1 MNNDYELKFPSFTK
15 EMVKTHTILLPTM
28 LPIHFR
34 LFEKALIS
42 LGYKTRLLTNT
53 GDEIKQIG
61 LEYVHNDTCYPAL
74 LVIGQF
80 IDALNNMSEDERH
93 KVALLITQTGGGCR
107 ASNYIFLLRKALKK
121 AHYDYVPVIS
131 LNVTK
136 GLERDNGF
144 KLSLTMAIRLAA
156 ALTYGDMLMYM
167 RNKVLPYEINKGD
180 SDKVVTKWVDK
191 IGEDFLNKKGTSFKT
206 IKTYVNE
213 IAKDFDD
220 IQINNVVKPKV
231 GIVGEIYIKYSSLGN
246 NDLENFLIN
255 EGAEIMVPGLYGF
268 MFYCLYNTLYD
279 QKLYKVSKLKV
290 WAFKKVI
297 KLLERRENAMI
308 EAISHT
314 KYTPMN
320 KFDKT
325 KDYSEG
331 VLNHATKMGEGWLL
345 TAEMVEL
352 VCLGYKNILCAQ
364 PFGCLP
370 NHICGKGVM
379 KKIKGMYQDANIIAI
394 DYDPSA
400 TRVNQEN
407 RIKLML
413 AIARENLDDKP
424 KH

>member
-1 MNNDYELKFPSFTK
+1 MNNDYELKYPTFTR

-34 LFEKALIS
+34 LFEKALIA
-42 LGYKTRLLTNT
+42 LGYKTRLLDNT

-80 IDALNNMSEDERH
+80 IDALNKLSEDERH
-93 KVALLITQTGGGCR
+93 TVALLITQTGGGCR
-107 ASNYIFLLRKALKK
+107 ASNYIHLLRKALKK
-121 AHYDYVPVIS
+121 AHYEYVPVIS
-131 LNVTK
+131 LNISK

-144 KLSLTMAIRLAA
+144 KLSLNMALKLAA
-156 ALTYGDMLMYM
+156 AMTYGDMLMYM

-180 SDKVVTKWVDK
+180 SEKLVTKWVNK
-191 IGEDFLNKKGTSFKT
+191 IGEDFLNNEGTNFKT
-206 IKTYVNE
+206 IKNYVNE
-213 IAKDFDD
+213 IAKDFDN
-220 IQINNVVKPKV
+220 IEISSEIKPKV
-231 GIVGEIYIKYSSLGN
+231 GVVGEIYIKYSALGN
-246 NDLENFLIN
+246 NNLESFLIS
-255 EGAEIMVPGLYGF
+255 EGAEVMVPGLYGF

-279 QKLYKVSKLKV
+279 KKLYKVSKLKV
-290 WAFKKVI
+290 WLFKKII
-297 KLLERRENAMI
+297 KMLEKRENAMI
-308 EAISHT
+308 DAISQT

-320 KFDKT
+320 RFDKT

-331 VLNHATKMGEGWLL
+331 VLNHGTKMGEGWLL

-352 VCLGYKNILCAQ
+352 VCLGYKNIVCAQ

-379 KKIKGMYQDANIIAI
+379 KKIKNQYQDANIIAI

-413 AIARENLDDKP
+413 AIARETVDKEA

>member
-1 MNNDYELKFPSFTK
+1 MNNEYEIKYPIFTR

-34 LFEKALIS
+34 LFEKALIA
-42 LGYKTRLLTNT
+42 LGYKTRLLENC

-107 ASNYIFLLRKALKK
+107 ASNYIHLLRKALKK

-136 GLERDNGF
+136 GLERDLGF
-144 KLSLTMAIRLAA
+144 KLNLNMAIKLAA

-167 RNKVLPYEINKGD
+167 RNKVIPYEVSKGE
-180 SDKVVTKWVDK
+180 SDKIVTKWVDK
-191 IGEDFLNKKGTSFKT
+191 IGNDFLNNKGTSFKT
-206 IKTYVNE
+206 IKQYVNE
-213 IAKDFDD
+213 IAADFDKVE
-220 IQINNVVKPKV
+220 ITNEIKPKV
-231 GIVGEIYIKYSSLGN
+231 GVVGEIYIKYSSLGN
-246 NDLENFLIN
+246 NDLEAFLIS
-255 EGAEIMVPGLYGF
+255 EGAEVMVPGLYGF
-268 MFYCLYNTLYD
+268 LFYCLYNTLYD
-279 QKLYKVSKLKV
+279 RKLYKVSKLKV

-308 EAISHT
+308 EAISKT

-320 KFDKT
+320 RFDKT

-352 VCLGYKNILCAQ
+352 VCLGYKNIVCAQ

-379 KKIKGMYQDANIIAI
+379 KKIKTKYNEANIIAI

-400 TRVNQEN
+400 TKVNQEN

-413 AIARENLDDKP
+413 AIARETKDKTP
-424 KH
+424 IH

>member
-1 MNNDYELKFPSFTK
+1 MNNEYEIKYPIFTR

-34 LFEKALIS
+34 LFEKALIA
-42 LGYKTRLLTNT
+42 LGYKTRLLENC

-80 IDALNNMSEDERH
+80 IDALNKMSEDERH

-107 ASNYIFLLRKALKK
+107 ASNYIHLLRKALKK

-136 GLERDNGF
+136 GLERDLGF
-144 KLSLTMAIRLAA
+144 KLNLNMAIKLAA

-167 RNKVLPYEINKGD
+167 RNKVIPYEVSKGE
-180 SDKVVTKWVDK
+180 SDKIVTKWVDK
-191 IGEDFLNKKGTSFKT
+191 IGNDFLNNKGTSFKT
-206 IKTYVNE
+206 IKQYVNE
-213 IAKDFDD
+213 IAADFDKVE
-220 IQINNVVKPKV
+220 ITNEIKPKV
-231 GIVGEIYIKYSSLGN
+231 GVVGEIYIKYSSLGN
-246 NDLENFLIN
+246 NDLEAFLIS
-255 EGAEIMVPGLYGF
+255 EGAEVMVPGLYGF
-268 MFYCLYNTLYD
+268 LFYCLYNTLYD
-279 QKLYKVSKLKV
+279 RKLYKVSKLKV

-308 EAISHT
+308 EAISKT

-320 KFDKT
+320 RFDKT

-352 VCLGYKNILCAQ
+352 VCLGYKNIVCAQ

-379 KKIKGMYQDANIIAI
+379 KKIKAKYNEANIIAI

-400 TRVNQEN
+400 TKVNQEN

-413 AIARENLDDKP
+413 AIARETKDKTP
-424 KH
+424 IH

>member
-1 MNNDYELKFPSFTK
+1 MNNDYEIKYPIFTR

-34 LFEKALIS
+34 LFEKALIA
-42 LGYKTRLLTNT
+42 LGYKTRLLDNC

-80 IDALNNMSEDERH
+80 IDALNKLSEEERH

-107 ASNYIFLLRKALKK
+107 ASNYIHLLRKALKK

-136 GLERDNGF
+136 GLERDLGF
-144 KLSLTMAIRLAA
+144 KVNLNMAIKLAA
-156 ALTYGDMLMYM
+156 AMTYGDMLMYM
-167 RNKVLPYEINKGD
+167 RNKVLPYEVNSGEC
-180 SDKVVTKWVDK
+180 DKIVTKWVDK
-191 IGEDFLNKKGTSFKT
+191 IGEDFINNKGTSFKT
-206 IKTYVNE
+206 IKDYVNQIASEFDKVE
-213 IAKDFDD
+213 ITN
-220 IQINNVVKPKV
+220 QIKPKV
-231 GIVGEIYIKYSSLGN
+231 GVVGEIYIKYSSLGN
-246 NDLENFLIN
+246 NDLEAFLIK
-255 EGAEIMVPGLYGF
+255 EGAEVMVPGLYGF
-268 MFYCLYNTLYD
+268 LFYCLYNTLYD

-290 WAFKKVI
+290 FLFKKVI

-308 EAISHT
+308 DAISKT

-352 VCLGYKNILCAQ
+352 VCLGYKNIVCAQ

-379 KKIKGMYQDANIIAI
+379 KKIKSKYSDANIIAI

-400 TRVNQEN
+400 TKVNQEN

-413 AIARENLDDKP
+413 AIARETVDKTP